1 MFRRLISSRGSSRSK
16 LEGDPE
22 DISSTSASQSEESEI
37 VTKLDIPSLMRR
49 HSFAVPS
56 SSKLLDYNGDDC
68 SNGELDSTLDPFDS
82 ASTLRKSK
90 SFQCI
95 SKTFSLTN
103 LNNTS
108 PKKSVRFNE
117 DIPNLKPPLGVD
129 FTKKE
134 INNIEGEAVKI
145 NEDPDSSNYDYSQDN
160 ISLYNKDI
168 NINNYK
174 QYQNQFQNQFTED
187 DSVSK
192 ENIDEGD
199 RTNSK
204 ETNSKDKTWFE
215 TVTSDLKHLN
225 LMKHNGDLELDT
237 NKPSTSLKPIP
248 ETSNEDSTIENSQG
262 LIKSI
267 MNFQPSS
274 SREVTKELVEEI
286 IEELDLQV
294 TLDKGVIPVL
304 EKVLEKT
311 KDIKDTILQ
320 KDLDLALMMGKME
333 TFDVIEDELKTLQ
346 QDHEELKENDSRN
359 TNALDQ
365 LFYKEEQALKQVNE
379 LTKENHHL
387 RDKIDNLNGKLM
399 VYDIQQENELKVRS
413 RIGKILGTGNDI
425 EKLETKVKDIIQM
438 NEEQKTQLDELI
450 NNYQEL
456 QKSHELS
463 EVKNK
468 ELSENLNTITE
479 QKKQLESEYTNSE
492 TNLKLEIETKN
503 RYNQE
508 LLQKNSI
515 SQTEVAAKNEEIT
528 VLENQLYQVQSN
540 NIRLEKER
548 NSLKVFNQKHIDEIE
563 KLNRKLDI
571 STERINQET
580 NKVNGLNAQ
589 LNEVYSKQNNSLEEL
604 KNRNL
609 DITEKLESTKKELMT
624 VIQDSMTKEIAIKEM
639 SMKQTTLEQRNH
651 LLEGEKDYL
660 INRNKQSDSQTNK
673 IIGILNDLKGQL
685 QQTGS
690 HKDTILGQ
698 MNTFFISNKVTAEG
712 LSQLTKDIIE
722 TLVPVLDQDST
733 LYIENLSKG
742 ITSTKVFNENHSE
755 LITTVNSFLV
765 KTVSDTVTRH
775 LENENLLKREIQTRE
790 VNYNNMI
797 DRFGHVM
804 LQNLKQ
810 VNPNIDVTGF
820 PESTI
825 TEALIEKSLDDIQL
839 KKKKYHKSRKT

>member
-1 MFRRLISSRGSSRSK
+1 MFKRLISSRGSSRSK
-16 LEGDPE
+16 LEGDSE
-22 DISSTSASQSEESEI
+22 NVSSTSASQSEESEI
-37 VTKLDIPSLMRR
+37 VTKLEIPSLMRR

-56 SSKLLDYNGDDC
+56 SSKLFDYNGDDC

-103 LNNTS
+103 LNQTS

-117 DIPNLKPPLGVD
+117 DIPNLKPPSGLD
-129 FTKKE
+129 FTKTNE
-134 INNIEGEAVKI
+134 NNIDGKTAKT
-145 NEDPDSSNYDYSQDN
+145 NEDPDSSNYDYSQDTL
-160 ISLYNKDI
+160 LYNKDI

-174 QYQNQFQNQFTED
+174 QYQNQFQTQFNED
-187 DSVSK
+187 DSGSNDVGR
-192 ENIDEGD
+192 GD
-199 RTNSK
+199 RTD
-204 ETNSKDKTWFE
+204 SKDKTWFE
-215 TVTSDLKHLN
+215 TITSDLKHLN
-225 LMKHNGDLELDT
+225 LMKHNGDVELDT
-237 NKPSTSLKPIP
+237 NQPSTSLKPIP
-248 ETSNEDSTIENSQG
+248 ESNNEDSTNDNSQG

-274 SREVTKELVEEI
+274 NREITKELVEEI
-286 IEELDLQV
+286 IEELELQV

-333 TFDVIEDELKTLQ
+333 TFDVIEEELKMLQ
-346 QDHEELKENDSRN
+346 QEHEELKENDSRN

-365 LFYKEEQALKQVNE
+365 LFYKEEQKLKQVNQ

-399 VYDIQQENELKVRS
+399 VYDIQQQNEAKVRN
-413 RIGKILGTGNDI
+413 RIGEILGTGNDI
-425 EKLETKVKDIIQM
+425 EKLETKVKDIIQV

-450 NNYQEL
+450 NNYKEL
-456 QKSHELS
+456 QKNQESS
-463 EVKNK
+463 ENKNK

-479 QKKQLESEYTNSE
+479 QKDQLESDYTNSE

-508 LLQKNSI
+508 LQQQNDI
-515 SQTEVAAKNEEIT
+515 SQKEMAAKKEEIT
-528 VLENQLYQVQSN
+528 VLENQLYQVQSH
-540 NIRLEKER
+540 NIRLEKEK
-548 NSLKVFNQKHIDEIE
+548 NTLKAFNQKHIDEIE
-563 KLNRKLDI
+563 RLNRKLDI
-571 STERINQET
+571 STDKINQET

-589 LNEVYSKQNNSLEEL
+589 LNEVYSKKNNSLEEL
-604 KNRNL
+604 KNRNV
-609 DITEKLESTKKELMT
+609 DINEKLESTKKELMT
-624 VIQDSMTKEIAIKEM
+624 VLQDSMTKEIAIKEM

-685 QQTGS
+685 QQSGS

-712 LSQLTKDIIE
+712 LSQLTKDIIDS
-722 TLVPVLDQDST
+722 LKNVLDQDST

-797 DRFGHVM
+797 DRFGQVM

-820 PESTI
+820 PESTF

-839 KKKKYHKSRKT
+839 KKKYRKSKKT

>member
-1 MFRRLISSRGSSRSK
+1 MFKRLISSRGSSRSK
-16 LEGDPE
+16 LEGDSE
-22 DISSTSASQSEESEI
+22 NVSSTSASQSEESEI
-37 VTKLDIPSLMRR
+37 VTKLEIPSLMRR

-56 SSKLLDYNGDDC
+56 SSKLFDYNGDDC

-103 LNNTS
+103 LNQTS

-117 DIPNLKPPLGVD
+117 DIPNLKPPSGLD
-129 FTKKE
+129 FTKTNE
-134 INNIEGEAVKI
+134 NNIEGKTTKT
-145 NEDPDSSNYDYSQDN
+145 NEDPDSSNYDYSQDTL
-160 ISLYNKDI
+160 LYNKDI

-174 QYQNQFQNQFTED
+174 QYQNQFQTQFNED
-187 DSVSK
+187 DSGSK
-192 ENIDEGD
+192 DIGGGD
-199 RTNSK
+199 GTD
-204 ETNSKDKTWFE
+204 SKDKTWFE
-215 TVTSDLKHLN
+215 TITSDLKHLN
-225 LMKHNGDLELDT
+225 LMKHNGDVELDT
-237 NKPSTSLKPIP
+237 NQPSTSLKPIP
-248 ETSNEDSTIENSQG
+248 EGNNEDSTNDNSQG

-274 SREVTKELVEEI
+274 NREITKELVEEI
-286 IEELDLQV
+286 IEELELQV

-333 TFDVIEDELKTLQ
+333 TFDVIENELKMLQ
-346 QDHEELKENDSRN
+346 QEHEELKENDSRN

-365 LFYKEEQALKQVNE
+365 LFYKEEQALKQVNQ

-399 VYDIQQENELKVRS
+399 VYDIQQQNELKVRN
-413 RIGKILGTGNDI
+413 RIGEILGTGNDI
-425 EKLETKVKDIIQM
+425 EKLETKVKDIIQV

-450 NNYQEL
+450 NNYKEL
-456 QKSHELS
+456 QKNQESS
-463 EVKNK
+463 ENKNK

-479 QKKQLESEYTNSE
+479 QKNQLKSDYTNSE

-508 LLQKNSI
+508 LQQQNDI
-515 SQTEVAAKNEEIT
+515 SQKEMAAKKEEIT
-528 VLENQLYQVQSN
+528 VLENQLYQVQSH
-540 NIRLEKER
+540 NIRLEKEK
-548 NSLKVFNQKHIDEIE
+548 NTLKAFNQKHIDEIE
-563 KLNRKLDI
+563 RLNRKLDI
-571 STERINQET
+571 STDKINQET

-589 LNEVYSKQNNSLEEL
+589 LNEVYSKKNNSLEEL
-604 KNRNL
+604 KNRNV
-609 DITEKLESTKKELMT
+609 DINEKLESTKKELMT
-624 VIQDSMTKEIAIKEM
+624 VLQDSMTKEIAIKEM

-685 QQTGS
+685 QQSGS

-712 LSQLTKDIIE
+712 LSQLTKDIIDS
-722 TLVPVLDQDST
+722 LVPVLDQDST

-765 KTVSDTVTRH
+765 KTVNDTVTRH

-797 DRFGHVM
+797 DRFGQVM

-820 PESTI
+820 PESTF

-839 KKKKYHKSRKT
+839 KKKYRKSKKT